1 VRANHSVRTHWDKK
15 KRKMLILALL
25 SSANSSHRKGDT
37 NVLVS
42 TRVVNTLVEEVIDAD
57 HTNSD

>member
-1 VRANHSVRTHWDKK
+1 
-15 KRKMLILALL
+15 MLILALL

-37 NVLVS
+37 KVLVS